1 MTCNSLSLRM
11 PSSRKL
17 VDSIVHQPR
26 LAATVQSLAPRS
38 LGKLINHVGLE
49 DSGELISLATTEQI
63 EKIFDED
70 LWTYDQPGTEERFD
84 GDRFVL
90 WLQVMLEVGERFA
103 AEKLEAFPEDLVVL
117 ALQRSILVVDSDVL
131 QAAMGDANESD
142 MTEKALESS
151 LYEEFDEYMVI
162 ARRDDGWDAILAVL
176 VALATSNRALLQ
188 RLLERCCFLSHEYIE
203 DNGGLYDVLT
213 SEEMLESDLAGERED
228 RRSRE
233 GFVAPAAAASFLNL
247 ARRCNPE
254 TLATKGRDPV
264 AQAYFRHRRHSGNA
278 ARSSIAP
285 TNFDQ
290 RQDVLRLEALI
301 AALEDEPRLSDA
313 RGKSLPSAGA
323 PSDVPNDGELFRR
336 ALAWLAER
344 NAASH
349 EQRLDEIAFLC
360 NVLVSGSSI
369 EGRAFRP
376 YEAIVA
382 AASICNLGM
391 ERLVGAAAD
400 KSSLSGAARMLE
412 ERGADGVFRL
422 GLWILHHE
430 VARATL
436 AALAI
441 AIDRATVGRP
451 QLGRLSAAADAAQK
465 AEKPWRFSREL
476 FDLHELFDDATLG
489 ALESLLGECPILTG
503 RLAHP
508 GGGPYGIDGARRFIA
523 TYADVRAVQRFIR
536 RL

>member
-1 MTCNSLSLRM
+1 MARNSPSLRM

-17 VDSIVHQPR
+17 VDSIVHEPR
-26 LAATVQSLAPRS
+26 LAAIVQSLAPRS

-70 LWTYDQPGTEERFD
+70 LWTHDQPGAEERFD

-103 AEKLEAFPEDLVVL
+103 AEKLEEFPEDLVVL

-131 QAAMGDANESD
+131 QAAMGDDDESD

-151 LYEEFDEYMVI
+151 LYEEFDEYMVL
-162 ARRDDGWDAILAVL
+162 ARRHEGWDAILAVL
-176 VALATSNRALLQ
+176 VALDASNRTLLR

-247 ARRCNPE
+247 ARRCDPE
-254 TLATKGRDPV
+254 TLATMGRDPV
-264 AQAYFRHRRHSGNA
+264 ARAYFRHRRSGSS
-278 ARSSIAP
+278 ARSTLAP
-285 TNFDQ
+285 ASFDA

-301 AALEDEPRLSDA
+301 ATLDGEPRLPDA
-313 RGKSLPSAGA
+313 RVKSLPSAGA
-323 PSDVPNDGELFRR
+323 PSDLPNDGELFRR
-336 ALAWLAER
+336 TLARLAER
-344 NAASH
+344 NTASH
-349 EQRLDEIAFLC
+349 EQRLDEMAFLC
-360 NVLVSGSSI
+360 NVLVSGNSI
-369 EGRAFRP
+369 VGRVFRP

-382 AASICNLGM
+382 AAAICNLGM

-400 KSSLSGAARMLE
+400 KSSLDGAARVLE

-430 VARATL
+430 VAGATL

-441 AIDRATVGRP
+441 AIDKAAAGRP
-451 QLGRLSAAADAAQK
+451 NLDRLRVIADAARK
-465 AEKPWRFSREL
+465 AEKPWRFGRAL

-489 ALESLLGECPILTG
+489 MLQNLLGECPILTG
-503 RLAHP
+503 QLAHP
-508 GGGPYGIDGARRFIA
+508 AGGPYGIDRARRFIA
-523 TYADVRAVQRFIR
+523 THADVREVQRFVR
-536 RL
+536 GL